1 MANKGVFYELQGFVG
16 FKAALQQAAD
26 EVKARVSLAMQE
38 TAEAVR
44 DHARGSVSVDDGDLR
59 RSIIATSRSGKLD
72 LTWSAGISDDVFA
85 SRGGDRVHQR
95 PFIYGAILER
105 GDRTHAAKPFM
116 RPAADVEFAR
126 FASRISLTGLVA

>member
-1 MANKGVFYELQGFVG
+1 MAGKGIFYELQGFVG

-26 EVKARVSLAMQE
+26 EVKQRVSIAMQE

-44 DHARGSVSVDDGDLR
+44 DHARASVSVDDGDLR
-59 RSIIATSRSGKLD
+59 RSIIATSRSGALD
-72 LTWSAGISDDVFA
+72 LTWSVGISDDVFA

-105 GDRTHAAKPFM
+105 GSRKQPARPFM
-116 RPAADVEFAR
+116 RPAADVELAR
-126 FASRISLTGLVA
+126 FESRIQLTGLVA